1 MCFSFEIV
9 PGDIKSLMSSSKGT
23 GSPLFTHN
31 REMKL
36 FFWD

>member
-1 MCFSFEIV
+1 MKET
-9 PGDIKSLMSSSKGT
+9 PGVVETLEPSSKGT
-23 GSPLFTHN
+23 GSPLFVHN